1 MDKNLV
7 LGIVIIIAAL
17 SFNTFLVFYSR
28 HLIERISRMKHTTVR
43 DIMKEL
49 HG

>member
-7 LGIVIIIAAL
+7 LGIIIIVITV
-17 SFNTFLVFYSR
+17 SFNAFLVFYSR